1 MPDRDPVLLMPPPAD
16 LLDTASLFLD
26 FDGTLV
32 ELADRPDGVVVAPV
46 LVDLIRAL
54 EEKLDGRLAL
64 VSGRPAGDLTALFGD
79 HAPSVVGS
87 HGMEFHWSDGRRE
100 QAERPAGLI
109 AALDAMRAF
118 TEAKDGAILEDKP
131 LGAAVHYRLNPAL
144 EAEAKAL
151 GERLAAE
158 HDLYL
163 QHGKMMVEV
172 RTTGGD
178 KGSAIRTLMAD
189 PRFAAGRPV
198 FLGDDV
204 TDEPGFSA
212 VALLGGAGVLV
223 GDPRPTDARYRLD
236 DVSGV
241 LAWLAA
247 ATGVHA

>member
-1 MPDRDPVLLMPPPAD
+1 MPDREPVSLMPPPAD

-32 ELADRPDGVVVAPV
+32 ELAERPEGVVVNDR

-64 VSGRPAGDLTALFGD
+64 VSGRPAEDLAAMFGD
-79 HAPSVVGS
+79 RTPSIVGS
-87 HGMEFHWSDGRRE
+87 HGMEFRWSDGRRE
-100 QAERPAGLI
+100 RAERPAGLEE
-109 AALDAMRAF
+109 ALATMRTFTDARS
-118 TEAKDGAILEDKP
+118 GVVLEDKP
-131 LGAAVHYRLNPAL
+131 LGAAVHYRLNPEH
-144 EAEAKAL
+144 EADAIAL
-151 GERLAAE
+151 GKRLAAE
-158 HDLYL
+158 HGLYL

-172 RTTGGD
+172 RSPGGD
-178 KGSAIRTLMAD
+178 KGSAIRALMAD

-223 GDPRPTDARYRLD
+223 GPPRPTDARYRVD
-236 DVSGV
+236 DVTGV
-241 LAWLAA
+241 LTWLATA
-247 ATGVHA
+247 AGVHA

>member
-1 MPDRDPVLLMPPPAD
+1 MPDRDTVSLMPPPAD

-32 ELADRPDGVVVAPV
+32 ELADHPDGVVVDGT

-54 EEKLDGRLAL
+54 EAKLDGRLAL
-64 VSGRPAGDLTALFGD
+64 VSGRPAEDLAAMFGD
-79 HAPSVVGS
+79 HTPSVVGS
-87 HGMEFHWSDGRRE
+87 HGMEFRWSDGRRE
-100 QAERPAGLI
+100 RAERPAGLVE
-109 AALDAMRAF
+109 ALATMRDFTDARS
-118 TEAKDGAILEDKP
+118 GVVLEDKP
-131 LGAAVHYRLNPAL
+131 LGAAVHYRMNPEH
-144 EAEAKAL
+144 EADAIAL

-158 HDLYL
+158 HGLYL

-172 RTTGGD
+172 RSPGGD
-178 KGSAIRTLMAD
+178 KGSAIRALMAD
-189 PRFAAGRPV
+189 PRFAGGRPV

-223 GDPRPTDARYRLD
+223 GPPRPTDARYRID
-236 DVSGV
+236 GVSGV

-247 ATGVHA
+247 AIGVHA